1 MGLEREWIFHDW
13 RTLVDYGIYLAASGF
28 LGQQKRLEIIANN
41 LANANTAG
49 YKADMPVFRIAA
61 PSSATR
67 GPGWEGPASFPTP
80 MATPHVATDFSQGP
94 LTQTGNPLHV
104 ALVDEGFFEVQ
115 TPQGPRYTR
124 KGDFTRTADGRL
136 VTHTG
141 HPVMGEGGPITLTEG
156 EITIDRS
163 GSLFVDEIEQGRFRV
178 VTFRENGNLVKEG
191 DSLFAPAGETPDVLG
206 AEEVEVRQGYLEG
219 SNVNAIREMILMVEA
234 LRSFEDHQ
242 KMIHT
247 FDSAHQSAVNE
258 IGRLR

>member
-1 MGLEREWIFHDW
+1 M
-13 RTLVDYGIYLAASGF
+13 DYGIYLAASGF

-49 YKADMPVFRIAA
+49 YKADMPVFQIAG

-67 GPGWEGPASFPTP
+67 EPGWEGKPSFPAP
-80 MATPHVATDFSQGP
+80 MATPYVATDFSQGP

-115 TPQGPRYTR
+115 TPQGLRYTR
-124 KGDFTRTADGRL
+124 KGDFTRTADGTL
-136 VTHTG
+136 VTQTG

-156 EITIDRS
+156 EITIDQS
-163 GSLFVDEIEQGRFRV
+163 GSLFVDENEQGRFRV
-178 VTFRENGNLVKEG
+178 VVFPDNSHLVKEG
-191 DSLFAPAGETPDVLG
+191 DSLFAPSGETPDALD

-219 SNVNAIREMILMVEA
+219 SNVNAIREMVLIVEA

-247 FDSAHQSAVNE
+247 FDSAHQSAVNQ